1 MTTRRSFLA
10 TGAVAT
16 TGLVIGF
23 TWPMDRHAAASSTFE
38 PNAWLR
44 VDPGGRVTVTVAR
57 SEMGQGVQ
65 TSLPML
71 VAEELGVDWKDVR
84 FEQAIPKP
92 AYGDMSTGGSRSIVT
107 SWDPLRKAGAQAR
120 EMLIAAAAATWGV
133 DRASCRAEG
142 GAVLHPPS
150 GRRLAYGELVE
161 AAASLPEPE
170 DPPLTDPKDWKII
183 GTRVPRLDTA
193 AKVDGSAVFGLD
205 VRVPGMLTAVVARS
219 PVFGGRVASFDPAPA
234 RAVPGVKHVEQIA
247 SGIAVV
253 ADNLWAA
260 WKGRDALKITWNE
273 GALAELESAA
283 IRAQWAD
290 LAAKPGAIGEL
301 RGDGAKGLAGA
312 ARSIE
317 AIYEVPYLAHATME
331 PMNATA
337 HVTAGRCEVWVPTQS
352 ATGAQ
357 ERAAALTGLDPERVI
372 VHTTY
377 LGGGFGRRAE
387 QDFLAEAI
395 EISKAVGAPVQV
407 VWSRED
413 DMRHDFYR
421 PATYNVLRAGFDAGG
436 HLLAWTHHIVGP
448 AILGRVAPA
457 AIRDGIDGTSLEGA
471 WHLPYAIENLE
482 VAYTLHDPGIPVGW
496 WRSVGSSQNAFVTEC
511 FLDEV
516 AAAAGRDPLD
526 LRRELL
532 AAAPRHRA
540 VLDLAAEKAGWGVSP
555 GSGRGKGLAVHESFG
570 SIVAV
575 CAEVA
580 VAQGAVRVERVVC
593 AVDCGTV
600 VNPDTVEAQM
610 ESGIL
615 FGLSAALKQE
625 ITIEKGRVV
634 QSNFDDYPMLAL
646 DEAPAIAV
654 HLAPSGA
661 ELGGIGEPGVPP
673 AAPALVN
680 AVFAATGKR
689 VRRLPIRA
697 ADLGRG

>member
-1 MTTRRSFLA
+1 MTTRRDFLA

-23 TWPMDRHAAASSTFE
+23 TWPLSRDAAASSAFE

-44 VDPGGRVTVTVAR
+44 VDPDGAVTVAVAR
-57 SEMGQGVQ
+57 SEMGQGVR

-71 VAEELGVDWKDVR
+71 VAEELLVDWKDVR

-133 DRASCRAEG
+133 DRATCRAES
-142 GAVLHPPS
+142 GAVLHPSS

-161 AAASLPEPE
+161 RAASLPVPE
-170 DPPLTDPKDWKII
+170 DPPLKDPKDWQLI
-183 GTRVPRLDTA
+183 GTRAPRLDTA
-193 AKVDGSAVFGLD
+193 AKVDGSAIFGLD
-205 VRVPGMLTAVVARS
+205 VRVPGMLIAVVARS
-219 PVFGGRVASFDPAPA
+219 PVFGGRAASFDPAPA
-234 RAVPGVKHVEQIA
+234 RAVPGVKRVERIA

-260 WKGRDALKITWNE
+260 WKGRDALAITWDE
-273 GALAELESAA
+273 GALAGLDSAA
-283 IRAQWAD
+283 IRARWAE
-290 LAAKPGAIGEL
+290 LAAKPGAIGES
-301 RGDGAKGLAGA
+301 RGDGAKALAGA
-312 ARSIE
+312 ARTIE

-337 HVTAGRCEVWVPTQS
+337 HLTAERCEVWVPTQS

-357 ERAAALTGLDPERVI
+357 EKAAALTGLDPERVI

-387 QDFLAEAI
+387 QDFLTEAV
-395 EISKAVGAPVQV
+395 EISQAVGAPVKV

-421 PATYNVLRAGFDAGG
+421 PATYNVLRAGLDAEGR
-436 HLLAWTHHIVGP
+436 LLAWTHHIVGP
-448 AILGRVAPA
+448 AILGRVAPK

-471 WHLPYAIENLE
+471 WHLPYAIKNLE
-482 VAYTLHDPGIPVGW
+482 VAYTRNDPGIPVGW

-540 VLDLAAEKAGWGVSP
+540 VLDLAAEKAGWGTP
-555 GSGRGKGLAVHESFG
+555 LGPGRGRGLAVHESFG

-575 CAEVA
+575 CADVSVIA
-580 VAQGAVRVERVVC
+580 GGVRVERIVC

-625 ITIEKGRVV
+625 ITIERGRVV
-634 QSNFDDYPMLAL
+634 QANFDDYPMLAL

-697 ADLGRG
+697 EDLRQG

>member
-1 MTTRRSFLA
+1 MTTRRDFLA
-10 TGAVAT
+10 TSAVAA

-23 TWPMDRHAAASSTFE
+23 HWPARRASGAARDFA

-44 VDPGGRVTVTVAR
+44 VDPQGAVTVLVAR
-57 SEMGQGVQ
+57 SEMGQGVR

-71 VAEELGVDWKDVR
+71 VAEELQVDWKDVH
-84 FEQAIPKP
+84 FEQAIPAP

-107 SWDPLRKAGAQAR
+107 SWEPLRKAGAQAR

-133 DRASCRAEG
+133 DPAGCRAEAG
-142 GAVLHPPS
+142 TIVHPPS
-150 GRRLAYGELVE
+150 GRRLAYGEIVE
-161 AAASLPEPE
+161 KAAALPVPD
-170 DPPLTDPKDWKII
+170 DPPLTAPADWRLI
-183 GTRVPRLDTA
+183 GTRPPRLDVP
-193 AKVDGSAVFGLD
+193 AKVDGSAVFGVD
-205 VRVPGMLTAVVARS
+205 VRVPGMLFAAVARC
-219 PVFGGRVASFDPAPA
+219 PVFGGSVASFDPAPA
-234 RAVPGVKHVEQIA
+234 LAIPGVTRVERIA

-253 ADNLWAA
+253 AENTWAA
-260 WKGRDALKITWNE
+260 WKGRDALQIRWEE
-273 GALAELESAA
+273 GANANLDSAA
-283 IRAQWAD
+283 IRSRMQE
-290 LAAKPGAIGEL
+290 LAAEAGAIGEE
-301 RGDGAKGLAGA
+301 RGQGAKALAGA
-312 ARSIE
+312 ARRIE
-317 AIYEVPYLAHATME
+317 AVYEVPYLAHATME

-337 HVTAGRCEVWVPTQS
+337 HVTADRCEIWVPTQS

-357 ERAAALTGLDPERVI
+357 ERAAALTGLAPERVI

-387 QDFLAEAI
+387 QDFLAEAV
-395 EISKAVGAPVQV
+395 EIARVVGAPVQV

-413 DMRHDFYR
+413 DMRHDYYR
-421 PATYNVLRAGFDAGG
+421 PATYNVLRAGLDSGG
-436 HLLAWTHHIVGP
+436 GLTAWTHHIVGP
-448 AILGRVAPA
+448 AILGRVAPR
-457 AIRDGIDGTSLEGA
+457 AIQDGIDPTSLEGA

-482 VAYTLHDPGIPVGW
+482 VAYTRDDPGIPVGW

-516 AAAAGRDPLD
+516 AAAAGRDPLEF
-526 LRRELL
+526 RRVLL
-532 AAAPRHRA
+532 AGAPRHLA
-540 VLDLAAEKAGWGVSP
+540 VLDLAAARADWGAP
-555 GSGRGKGLAVHESFG
+555 LGAGRGRGLAVHESFG
-570 SIVAV
+570 SIVAACV
-575 CAEVA
+575 EVA
-580 VAQGAVRVERVVC
+580 VTGSAVRVERVVC

-600 VNPDTVEAQM
+600 VHPDIVVAQI

-634 QSNFDDYPMLAL
+634 QASFDDYPMLAL

-673 AAPALVN
+673 AAPALLN

-697 ADLGRG
+697 ADLERG